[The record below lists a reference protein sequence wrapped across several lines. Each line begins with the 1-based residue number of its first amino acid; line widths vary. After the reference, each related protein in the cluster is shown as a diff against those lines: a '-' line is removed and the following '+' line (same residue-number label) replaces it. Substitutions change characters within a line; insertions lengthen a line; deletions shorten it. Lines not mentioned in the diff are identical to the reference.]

1 MDLPV
6 SSVPLS
12 QLTEKGAGRSAVEQI
27 IDNGRDIME
36 RSRLFT
42 HFQVKGR
49 E

>member
-12 QLTEKGAGRSAVEQI
+12 QLTEKGAGGSAVEQI
-27 IDNGRDIME
+27 IDSDWDIIM
-36 RSRLFT
+36 RLFT